1 MEDIPTIKNSTEIK
15 KILRCAFDLTD
26 LEVSITLML
35 PPEGMRVKEIQ
46 NVLKKDRTTI
56 QKSLKILVDKE
67 LIFRESKCCV
77 QGKRGRYFVY
87 RSLDRQEIRKRVLT
101 NIDKW
106 YEGLQESV
114 KSF

>member
-56 QKSLKILVDKE
+56 QKSLKSLVDKE

>member
-1 MEDIPTIKNSTEIK
+1 MKDIPTIKNSTEIK

-46 NVLKKDRTTI
+46 NILKKDRTTI

-87 RSLDRQEIRKRVLT
+87 KSLDRQEIRKRVLT

>member
-46 NVLKKDRTTI
+46 NILKKDRTTI

-101 NIDKW
+101 NIDRW

>member
-1 MEDIPTIKNSTEIK
+1 MKDIPTIKNSTEIK

-46 NVLKKDRTTI
+46 NILKKDRTTI

-87 RSLDRQEIRKRVLT
+87 KSLDRQEIRKRVLT

-106 YEGLQESV
+106 YDGLQESV

>member
-1 MEDIPTIKNSTEIK
+1 MKDIPTIKNSTEIK

-46 NVLKKDRTTI
+46 NILKKDRTTI

>member
-1 MEDIPTIKNSTEIK
+1 MENIPSIDNSTNIK

-26 LEVSITLML
+26 LEVSILLML
-35 PPEGMRVKEIQ
+35 PIDGLRVKEIYQ
-46 NVLKKDRTTI
+46 KLKKDRTTI
-56 QKSLKILVDKE
+56 QKSLKNLLDKG

-87 RSLDRQEIRKRVLT
+87 KPIEREEIRKKVLS

-114 KSF
+114 KSI

>member
-1 MEDIPTIKNSTEIK
+1 MKGISTMKNSTETK

-46 NVLKKDRTTI
+46 NILKKDRTTI
-56 QKSLKILVDKE
+56 QKSLKILVDKG

-77 QGKRGRYFVY
+77 QGKRGRYFIY
-87 RSLDRQEIRKRVLT
+87 RSLEREEIRKKVLAS
-101 NIDKW
+101 IDNW
-106 YEGLQESV
+106 YEGLQEAV
-114 KSF
+114 KSL

>member
-46 NVLKKDRTTI
+46 NILKKDRTTI

>member
-106 YEGLQESV
+106 YDGLQESV

>member
-46 NVLKKDRTTI
+46 NILKKDRTTI

-87 RSLDRQEIRKRVLT
+87 KSLDRQEIRKRVLT

-106 YEGLQESV
+106 YDGLQESV

>member
-1 MEDIPTIKNSTEIK
+1 
-15 KILRCAFDLTD
+15 
-26 LEVSITLML
+26 
-35 PPEGMRVKEIQ
+35 
-46 NVLKKDRTTI
+46 TTI

-87 RSLDRQEIRKRVLT
+87 KSLDRQEIRKRVLT

-106 YEGLQESV
+106 YEGLHESV

>member
-1 MEDIPTIKNSTEIK
+1 MKDISTIKNSTEIK

-46 NVLKKDRTTI
+46 NILKKDRTTI

-87 RSLDRQEIRKRVLT
+87 KSLDRQEIRKRVLT

>member
-1 MEDIPTIKNSTEIK
+1 MKDIPTIKNSTEIK

>member
-1 MEDIPTIKNSTEIK
+1 MKDIPTIKNSTEIK

-87 RSLDRQEIRKRVLT
+87 KSLDRQEIRKRVLT

>member
-1 MEDIPTIKNSTEIK
+1 MKDIPTIKNSTEIK

-87 RSLDRQEIRKRVLT
+87 KSLDRQEIRKRVLT

-106 YEGLQESV
+106 YDGLQESV

>member
-1 MEDIPTIKNSTEIK
+1 MESIPTIKSSTEIK

-35 PPEGMRVKEIQ
+35 PSEGMRVKEIQ

-56 QKSLKILVDKE
+56 QKSLKVLIDKE

-77 QGKRGRYFVY
+77 KGKRGRYFVY
-87 RSLDRQEIRKRVLT
+87 KSLEREKIRKKVLT
-101 NIDKW
+101 SIDKW
-106 YEGLQESV
+106 YGDLQESV
-114 KSF
+114 KSL

>member
-1 MEDIPTIKNSTEIK
+1 MKDIPTIKNSTEIK

-46 NVLKKDRTTI
+46 NILKKDRTTI

-106 YEGLQESV
+106 YDGLQESV